1 MYKKSKYAW
10 LEHLDFMF
18 VDLIALLISFTVAY
32 VFKFG
37 DFGFIQSLNW
47 LRLILLFSGLD
58 VIITLVK
65 NPYGGIFNRPYYMEM
80 IRALQLAFYNLI
92 SVALL
97 LYIFKIG
104 ENYSRTVFIVMYV
117 LYFLLSLIMKYI
129 WRKLI
134 VSGRIHT
141 YNSKPIS
148 LFIIGRKDSIA
159 STMANVSSGDLF
171 IYDIKGIHFTDD
183 CSDSEFNGIP
193 VVGEGYADHIIK
205 SNISDILI
213 AVRPSDVGDDVY
225 RKLIGNAV
233 NVHIDI
239 ESVFGV
245 QTEEQFI
252 ADVGVLKTLSVG
264 AFDFKPRHLIYLMV
278 KRILDFF
285 IGVIG
290 VLFLIPLTIVIKL
303 VSLLSGDRDSIFYT
317 QKRIG
322 LNGKPIK
329 IYKYRTMVKDAD
341 NLLAE
346 LLKDEKYR
354 REWEANQKLRNDP
367 RITKVGRIL
376 RKLSIDE
383 FPQFINIVKG
393 DMSLVGPR
401 PLIEGELE
409 MHGGLKLYQKL
420 KPGITGWWGCNGR
433 SNIEYRERL
442 ELEYYYVKNFSM
454 YLDIL
459 CVFRTMLALLKKDGA
474 ERQ

>member
-1 MYKKSKYAW
+1 MY
-10 LEHLDFMF
+10 
-18 VDLIALLISFTVAY
+18 
-32 VFKFG
+32 
-37 DFGFIQSLNW
+37 
-47 LRLILLFSGLD
+47 
-58 VIITLVK
+58 
-65 NPYGGIFNRPYYMEM
+65 
-80 IRALQLAFYNLI
+80 
-92 SVALL
+92 L
-97 LYIFKIG
+97 LYF
-104 ENYSRTVFIVMYV
+104 
-117 LYFLLSLIMKYI
+117 FLAVIMKYI
-129 WRKLI
+129 WKKLI
-134 VSGRIHT
+134 VSGKIHI
-141 YNSKPIS
+141 YNTKPIS
-148 LFIIGRKDSIA
+148 LFIIGSRAAIDS
-159 STMANVSSGDLF
+159 TLTNVSAGDF
-171 IYDIKGIHFTDD
+171 VVYDIKGIHFTDD
-183 CSDSEFNGIP
+183 CSDSEYNGIP
-193 VVGEGYADHIIK
+193 VVGKGYADHIIK
-205 SNISDILI
+205 SNISDVLI
-213 AVRPSDVGDDVY
+213 AVPPSDVGDDVY

-233 NVHIDI
+233 NVHIDV

-252 ADVGVLKTLSVG
+252 AEVGVLKTLSVG

-290 VLFLIPLTIVIKL
+290 VLLLIPLTIVIKL
-303 VSLLSGDRDSIFYT
+303 VSLLSGDKDSIFYT

-341 NLLAE
+341 KMLAE
-346 LLKDEKYR
+346 LLRDEKYR

-383 FPQFINIVKG
+383 FPQFINVVKG

-409 MHGGLKLYQKL
+409 LHEGLKLYQKL

-454 YLDIL
+454 YLDML
-459 CVFRTMLALLKKDGA
+459 CVFRTVLALIKKDGA
-474 ERQ
+474 E